1 MNVILLYI
9 CCKSQWARGII
20 EDMSGHSKWAQIKRQ
35 KGVADI
41 KRGQIFT
48 KLAKAVTIAVRD
60 GGGISDPNQNFKLRL
75 VIDKARSVNMP
86 KENIERAIEKGKGG
100 GKGEELY
107 EVVYEGFAPGGVALI
122 IEATTNNKLRTN
134 SEVKNIIE
142 KSGGT
147 LGVPGSVSYQ
157 FQTKGLINVKKNKDL
172 DEIFMIAAD
181 AGAEDIEEAGDE
193 VLIYT
198 KPEELGT
205 VRNAVSSKL
214 ELLNAEL
221 TRKPTITV
229 NITDK
234 NIAQRVLSLM
244 EKVESMD
251 DVQRVYSNFDIP
263 DELLKE

>member
-1 MNVILLYI
+1 
-9 CCKSQWARGII
+9 
-20 EDMSGHSKWAQIKRQ
+20 MSGHSKWAQIKRQ

-60 GGGISDPNQNFKLRL
+60 GGGIADPNQNFKLRL
-75 VIDKARSVNMP
+75 VIDKARAVNMP

-107 EVVYEGFAPGGVALI
+107 EVIYEGFAPGGIALI
-122 IEATTNNKLRTN
+122 VEATTDNKLRTN
-134 SEVKNIIE
+134 SEVKNVIE

-157 FQTKGLINVKKNKDL
+157 FQTKGLVNVKKNKDL
-172 DEIFMIAAD
+172 DEIFLIAAD

-198 KPEELGT
+198 KPEELGS
-205 VRNAVSSKL
+205 VRNALSNKL
-214 ELLNAEL
+214 ELVNAEL
-221 TRKPTITV
+221 TRKPTIT
-229 NITDK
+229 IGIEDK
-234 NIAQRVLSLM
+234 NKA
-244 EKVESMD
+244 EKIIGLIEKLENMD
-251 DVQRVYSNFDIP
+251 DVQRVYANFDISE
-263 DELLKE
+263 DLLKE